1 MKEDRQFVTA
11 LARGLE
17 VLRCFTPERVELGTT
32 DIARL
37 TGMPQPTVWR
47 LCYTLGKLGY
57 LIPGKD
63 AERLRVGPGILALST
78 ASITQTGIADMAYP
92 MMADIAQRFEASV
105 SLAARDGLQMIIMQ
119 RAEASTFLRLNLYV
133 GSTLA
138 IERSALGAAYL
149 MGVSEEERTQLLDEV
164 RVARPDSWQVSEA
177 YLQDALRQYRERGF
191 VLNLRHYHPDVNAVG
206 VPVIAS
212 NRRRVLALNCGGS
225 SSIVTEEKLI
235 GPIAA
240 AMKDAAGRLSAMLM

>member
-63 AERLRVGPGILALST
+63 SERLRVGPGVLALGG

-92 MMADIAQRFEASV
+92 LMADIAQRFEASV
-105 SLAARDGLQMIIMQ
+105 SLAALDGLQMIIMQ
-119 RAEASTFLRLNLYV
+119 RAEASTLLRLNLYV

-149 MGVSEEERTQLLDEV
+149 VGVSEEERTQLLDEV
-164 RVARPDSWQVSEA
+164 RIARPDSWQVSEA

-206 VPVIAS
+206 VPVIAY
-212 NRRRVLALNCGGS
+212 NGRRVLALNCGGS
-225 SSIVTEEKLI
+225 SSIVTEEKLT

-240 AMKDAAGRLSAMLM
+240 AMKDAAGRLSAMLV